1 MKLRSKVQ
9 ILNSW
14 ILKIWNIEIECRLL
28 RLQNK
33 GGAVPADAHFGP
45 QNTLLLFT
53 LCKLTLC
60 SSEHFAP
67 KHILLPGSLCFLKHF
82 APQHILLPGTRC
94 SLEHFAP
101 WNNLLLCKMFS
112 MTSFALWNTKSVLG
126 SKVFHEAEEKNIPG
140 SSVSGSSGPFILQ
153 RLFQK
158 SVESGSRK
166 VVLQT
171 RNFFSGQPLFF
182 NLKKARSMV

>member
-171 RNFFSGQPLFF
+171 RIFFLVNHFS
-182 NLKKARSMV
+182 ST